1 MIHVQIA
8 SQLTA
13 RGLVGVRW
21 VLVEPIEPPPTGG
34 PDVAAEPAPVPR
46 DAAPADTAPQ
56 TAGTAS
62 ALRLGALKLL
72 VVASGLAAALWTA
85 HVQVGPPGAAQ
96 PAPAAAPA
104 RAPAKPALSTPVP
117 PGAAPMAP
125 AQPGAAPF
133 APPRPHTAPPAASPG
148 TAPAAPAALPR
159 LQAAL

>member
-13 RGLVGVRW
+13 RGLAGVRW
-21 VLVEPIEPPPTGG
+21 VLVEPIEPPPTGR
-34 PDVAAEPAPVPR
+34 PDLAAEPALATR
-46 DAAPADTAPQ
+46 DAAPGDAAPQ

-96 PAPAAAPA
+96 PEPAAAPA
-104 RAPAKPALSTPVP
+104 RSPAVPALSSCSS
-117 PGAAPMAP
+117 PMC
-125 AQPGAAPF
+125 
-133 APPRPHTAPPAASPG
+133 R
-148 TAPAAPAALPR
+148 
-159 LQAAL
+159 

>member
-13 RGLVGVRW
+13 RGLAGVRW
-21 VLVEPIEPPPTGG
+21 VLVEPIDPPTSA
-34 PDVAAEPAPVPR
+34 PDLVAEPAPATR
-46 DAAPADTAPQ
+46 DAAPADAAPQ

-104 RAPAKPALSTPVP
+104 KPPAVPALSTPVR
-117 PGAAPMAP
+117 PGAAPLAP
-125 AQPGAAPF
+125 AEPDAAPL
-133 APPRPHTAPPAASPG
+133 APIQPHAAPPAATPG
-148 TAPAAPAALPR
+148 TAPVVPAATPR